1 MLSDTEQYGHQ
12 SHARPQERHQLGGFI
27 GSSLPMRIAYDE
39 LERIAAVDDTV
50 LVLGES
56 GTGKE
61 LAARAVH
68 DLSVR
73 ASDPFVIVDCAA
85 TSIANFERDLFG
97 AYVRDDEMGQS
108 REGLVTLAAGGSLFL
123 NEVSELDYASQSL
136 LLRFIDSGVFRCV
149 GATEESAVDVRIIAS
164 SRRDL
169 SEEVKAGRLR
179 EDLYYRLHV
188 LQIRLPPLREILDD
202 IPHITSAVLDRLA
215 AETGRPFDGLTYDAE
230 AQLLSYDWPGNVRQL
245 QSVLRWVTAMTVGSE
260 ISADVV
266 MKAIAQFDG
275 RSEVAS
281 PAETDFVD
289 SGARTSG
296 VKPLWLVE
304 KEVIQH
310 AIDVSGGNINRAA
323 ALLEV
328 APSTIYR
335 KVQGWKHG

>member
-1 MLSDTEQYGHQ
+1 
-12 SHARPQERHQLGGFI
+12 
-27 GSSLPMRIAYDE
+27 MRIAYDE

-202 IPHITSAVLDRLA
+202 IPHITSAILDRLA

-230 AQLLSYDWPGNVRQL
+230 ARLLSYDWPGNVRQL

>member
-202 IPHITSAVLDRLA
+202 IPHITSAILDRLA

-230 AQLLSYDWPGNVRQL
+230 ARLLSYDWPGNVRQL

>member
-85 TSIANFERDLFG
+85 TSIANFERALFG
-97 AYVRDDEMGQS
+97 AYARDDEMGQS

-335 KVQGWKHG
+335 KIQGWKHG

>member
-230 AQLLSYDWPGNVRQL
+230 ARLLSYDWPGNVRQL

>member
-85 TSIANFERDLFG
+85 TSIANFERALFG
-97 AYVRDDEMGQS
+97 AYARDDEMGQS

-230 AQLLSYDWPGNVRQL
+230 ARLLSYDWPGNVRQL

>member
-1 MLSDTEQYGHQ
+1 
-12 SHARPQERHQLGGFI
+12 
-27 GSSLPMRIAYDE
+27 MRIAYDE

-85 TSIANFERDLFG
+85 TSIANFERALFG
-97 AYVRDDEMGQS
+97 AYARDDEMGQS

-202 IPHITSAVLDRLA
+202 IPHITSAILDRLA
-215 AETGRPFDGLTYDAE
+215 AEAGRPFDGLTYDAE
-230 AQLLSYDWPGNVRQL
+230 ARLLSYDWPGNVRQL

>member
-202 IPHITSAVLDRLA
+202 IPHITSAILDRLA
-215 AETGRPFDGLTYDAE
+215 AEAGRPFDGLTYDAE
-230 AQLLSYDWPGNVRQL
+230 ARLLSYDWPGNVRQL

>member
-73 ASDPFVIVDCAA
+73 ASDPFVIVDCRA
-85 TSIANFERDLFG
+85 SIANFERDLFG

-230 AQLLSYDWPGNVRQL
+230 ARLLSYDWPGNVRQL

>member
-149 GATEESAVDVRIIAS
+149 GATEELAVDVRIIAS

>member
-1 MLSDTEQYGHQ
+1 
-12 SHARPQERHQLGGFI
+12 
-27 GSSLPMRIAYDE
+27 
-39 LERIAAVDDTV
+39 
-50 LVLGES
+50 
-56 GTGKE
+56 
-61 LAARAVH
+61 
-68 DLSVR
+68 
-73 ASDPFVIVDCAA
+73 
-85 TSIANFERDLFG
+85 
-97 AYVRDDEMGQS
+97 MGQS

>member
-1 MLSDTEQYGHQ
+1 
-12 SHARPQERHQLGGFI
+12 
-27 GSSLPMRIAYDE
+27 MRIAYDE
-39 LERIAAVDDTV
+39 LECIAAVDDTV

-202 IPHITSAVLDRLA
+202 IPHITSAILDRLA
-215 AETGRPFDGLTYDAE
+215 AEAGRPFDGLTYDAE
-230 AQLLSYDWPGNVRQL
+230 ARLLSYDWPGNVRQL

>member
-1 MLSDTEQYGHQ
+1 
-12 SHARPQERHQLGGFI
+12 
-27 GSSLPMRIAYDE
+27 MRIAYDE

-85 TSIANFERDLFG
+85 TSIANFERALFG
-97 AYVRDDEMGQS
+97 AYARDDEMGQS

-215 AETGRPFDGLTYDAE
+215 AETGRQFDGLTYDAE

>member
-1 MLSDTEQYGHQ
+1 
-12 SHARPQERHQLGGFI
+12 
-27 GSSLPMRIAYDE
+27 
-39 LERIAAVDDTV
+39 
-50 LVLGES
+50 
-56 GTGKE
+56 
-61 LAARAVH
+61 
-68 DLSVR
+68 
-73 ASDPFVIVDCAA
+73 
-85 TSIANFERDLFG
+85 
-97 AYVRDDEMGQS
+97 MGQS

-230 AQLLSYDWPGNVRQL
+230 ARLLSYDWPGNVRQL